1 MNGAYILVLKLNSG
15 KNIKVGA
22 LGKIKFKKG
31 FYCYVGS
38 AIGNTTIEKRCRRH
52 LKKKKALRWHIDYL
66 RKEAE
71 IVEIFAIPSKRKKE
85 CKIAKKIWGK
95 LIILFQ
101 NLVVA
106 IVSVNL
112 IYFISKTRSRFLN
125 FLLFFQEEF
134 EFIGKFDN
142 VCLSLF
148 YLFNNSP
155 LF

>member
-52 LKKKKALRWHIDYL
+52 FKKKKALRWHIDYL
-66 RKEAE
+66 IKEAK

-85 CKIAKKIWGK
+85 CKIAKKILGK
-95 LIILFQ
+95 ADNSIP
-101 NLVVA
+101 
-106 IVSVNL
+106 
-112 IYFISKTRSRFLN
+112 
-125 FLLFFQEEF
+125 
-134 EFIGKFDN
+134 KFGSSD
-142 VCLSLF
+142 CKCKSHLF
-148 YLFNNSP
+148 YFKDKKSLSKLSSIFSRGIRIYQKS
-155 LF
+155 